1 MTGKPEKACIELM
14 HPPGKNGGGG
24 GSLGRLTF
32 QFNPKEYTVSKSASW
47 KKEPAKGAKKTSMP
61 EFQGAEPRSLSVE
74 FFLDKASSPSH
85 DLKKDIEQLF
95 KCCTPLDDTVQKNEP
110 SPPFVIF
117 SWGKNVT
124 FTAHVKKVSA
134 KYTLFSDDGLPIR
147 AVCTLDLEELPTDH
161 PRQNPTSGGLKAR
174 RTHTLVAGDTLP
186 TVASA
191 EYGDPRFWRAIAVAN
206 GIDDPLRLRSG
217 SRLLIPAAEDAAL
230 MING

>member
-1 MTGKPEKACIELM
+1 MNGKPEKACIELM
-14 HPPGKNGGGG
+14 HPPGKGGTGG
-24 GSLGRLTF
+24 GSLGRLSF

-134 KYTLFSDDGLPIR
+134 KYTLFSDDGLPVR
-147 AVCTLDLEELPTDH
+147 AVCSLDLEELPTDY
-161 PRQNPTSGGLKAR
+161 PRQNPTSGGLHAR

-186 TVASA
+186 AVASA
-191 EYGDPRFWRAIAVAN
+191 EYGDPKFWRAIAAAN
-206 GIDDPLRLRSG
+206 GIDDPLRLRNG
-217 SRLLIPAAEDAAL
+217 TRLLIPAAEDAAL
-230 MING
+230 MIDG